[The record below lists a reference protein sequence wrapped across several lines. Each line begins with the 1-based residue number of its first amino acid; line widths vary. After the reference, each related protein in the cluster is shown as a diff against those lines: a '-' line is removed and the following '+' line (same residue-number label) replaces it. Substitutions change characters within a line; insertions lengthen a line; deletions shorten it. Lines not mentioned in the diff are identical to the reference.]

1 MISQNKPSLQDFER
15 CLPQQEF
22 EDSIHISVQNH
33 YIYFA
38 NPKVACSTIKATLQK
53 LEAETAQINL
63 PETRKIHD
71 KTQSLLLSPRDI
83 GFDRF
88 LAMLEDDRIF
98 KFCFVR
104 NPYTRLLSG
113 FLDKVKRRWYR
124 ANFKDSLGLS
134 FDVDR
139 DVTFLEF
146 VREIEPMPARDMN
159 KHWRVQTQQVL
170 WDWVKYDRVSK
181 FENFNEE
188 FRLILKKIYP
198 QIAENKY
205 NDILEYKINHATH
218 ANLKLEKFY
227 TGEIQEI
234 AQTIYADDFAN
245 FGYEPKVLTPS
256 RSNLDKTSILA
267 QNTINMN
274 PDRQYIESFLNYMP
288 KPAFE
293 RTINIS
299 IESSYIYFQV
309 PKVAC
314 STIKATLQSLE
325 AKRSGITLTEDRK
338 IHHKGQSPL
347 LSPSHVGLEKF
358 RHMLDDP
365 NIFKFCL
372 VRNPYTRI
380 LSAFLDKM
388 TWKSQQKEEV
398 AKALNC
404 DVSDKITF
412 EQFLEFVKTQN
423 PYEMNPHWRPQTHQ
437 LFWGVVNYDFVGRF
451 EDFAGNFNLILKN
464 IYANES
470 EEFKIENR
478 TNHAT
483 KASKKIEKF
492 YNTRTQDLVQEI
504 YQADFESF
512 NYSLELPDLT

>member
-1 MISQNKPSLQDFER
+1 M
-15 CLPQQEF
+15 PQQEF

-38 NPKVACSTIKATLQK
+38 NPKVACSTIKATLQN

-124 ANFKDSLGLS
+124 ANFQDSLGLS

-146 VREIEPMPARDMN
+146 VREIEPMSPREMN

-170 WDWVKYDRVSK
+170 WDWVKYDRVAK

-198 QIAENKY
+198 QIEAKKY
-205 NDILEYKINHATH
+205 SDILESKINHATY
-218 ANLKLEKFY
+218 ADLKLEKFY

-245 FGYEPKVLTPS
+245 FGYDIQMLTPS
-256 RSNLDKTSILA
+256 RPTPGNSIMSDL
-267 QNTINMN
+267 NTVNTHLN
-274 PDRQYIESFLNYMP
+274 SRSIESFLNYMP

-299 IESSYIYFQV
+299 VNSSFIYFQV

-325 AKRSGITLTEDRK
+325 AKRSGINLTEDRK
-338 IHHKGQSPL
+338 IHNKGQSPL
-347 LSPSHVGLEKF
+347 LSPSQVGLDLF
-358 RHMLDDP
+358 FQMLDDP

-372 VRNPYTRI
+372 VRNPYTRV

-388 TWKSQQKEEV
+388 RWKSQQKEEV
-398 AKALNC
+398 AKALNR
-404 DVSDKITF
+404 DVSEKITF
-412 EQFLEFVKTQN
+412 EEFLEFLRTQT

-437 LFWGVVNYDFVGRF
+437 LFWKLVNYDFVGRF
-451 EDFAGNFNLILKN
+451 EDFAGNFNLILQKV
-464 IYANES
+464 YPNEV

-492 YNTRTQDLVQEI
+492 YNTTTQDLVREI
-504 YQADFESF
+504 YQVDFESF
-512 NYSLELPDLT
+512 NYSLELPNLT